1 MLVGASAG
9 ASAIIK
15 RHDIPDAQFLAMG
28 DRYRMTV
35 VDIRVPGRDGA
46 KLAHGNG
53 VGTLIAPDW
62 VLTAAHIAS
71 RVMPGHERSRV
82 QAPHSVFVNGRP
94 YLVEK
99 IVLHPRYSEEERPW
113 IDIAMMKLATPVA
126 DARPACLYPRKDE
139 VGKIAVLVGNGQT
152 GNGLTGP
159 AKDNQDRLFR
169 AATVRIEATEAE
181 DTVLAWTFRNPGDP
195 KVTRL
200 EGISGPGD
208 SGGPAFL
215 WHGGQL
221 CIAGVS
227 AAQDD
232 GGRGE
237 GRYGVREL
245 YPRVSHY
252 IPWLREVMREEPSG
266 ERG

>member
-1 MLVGASAG
+1 M
-9 ASAIIK
+9 
-15 RHDIPDAQFLAMG
+15 RHDVPDARFLAMG

-35 VDIRVPGRDGA
+35 ADIRVPGRDGGP
-46 KLAHGNG
+46 LAHGNG
-53 VGTLIAPDW
+53 VGTLVSPQW

-82 QAPHSVFVNGRP
+82 KADHRIFVNGQP

-99 IVLHPRYSEEERPW
+99 IVLHPRYSDKERPW
-113 IDIAMMKLATPVA
+113 IDIALMKLSQPVPG
-126 DARPACLYPRKDE
+126 ARPACLYPRKDE
-139 VGKIAVLVGNGQT
+139 VGKVADLVGNGKI

-159 AKDNQDRLFR
+159 SEGKQDGRMR
-169 AATVRIEATEAE
+169 GATVRIEGTEAE
-181 DTVLAWTFRNPGDP
+181 DTVLSWTFRKPGDP
-195 KVTRL
+195 KITAA

-215 WHGGQL
+215 RHRGKL

-252 IPWLREVMREEPSG
+252 IPWIREVMSQEARG